1 MTNRVVPVF
10 LCLVICGCG
19 PSASEK
25 KQAIESV
32 LSQRLAAKALFGT
45 PRNPQ
50 QYQTNSVAFLQALK
64 AIDASRCPSDFRET
78 WSDYVAIVERSSARF
93 VSLVTTNLA
102 VVTDAGAGAVSTNAP
117 GATGA
122 PPLLLLAEPAA
133 SNKATRLAQ
142 LERQILVFQQDID
155 KAWADLQI
163 TAGRHGV
170 AAER

>member
-1 MTNRVVPVF
+1 MTNRVLPVL
-10 LCLVICGCG
+10 LCLVFFGCG

-25 KQAIESV
+25 KKTIESV

-64 AIDASRCPSDFRET
+64 AIDASQCPADFREA

-93 VSLVTTNLA
+93 IGLITTNLTA
-102 VVTDAGAGAVSTNAP
+102 TTDAGVSAVSTNSPDAASP
-117 GATGA
+117 S
-122 PPLLLLAEPAA
+122 PSLLLTEPAA
-133 SNKATRLAQ
+133 SNKTARLAQ
-142 LERQILVFQQDID
+142 LERQILVYQQDID

-163 TAGRHGV
+163 AAGRHGV
-170 AAER
+170 KAER